1 MIIILCNCVLYA
13 TEKCGCKEKTY
24 PDVRYAG
31 RKGRNSP
38 FHECSRLPYMSFLL
52 RPSGFVKYCYI
63 FPSVHA
69 QKGRAVKIARPFL
82 GLVCL
87 I

>member
-1 MIIILCNCVLYA
+1 
-13 TEKCGCKEKTY
+13 
-24 PDVRYAG
+24 
-31 RKGRNSP
+31 
-38 FHECSRLPYMSFLL
+38 MSFLL
-52 RPSGFVKYCYI
+52 RPSGFVKYFYI